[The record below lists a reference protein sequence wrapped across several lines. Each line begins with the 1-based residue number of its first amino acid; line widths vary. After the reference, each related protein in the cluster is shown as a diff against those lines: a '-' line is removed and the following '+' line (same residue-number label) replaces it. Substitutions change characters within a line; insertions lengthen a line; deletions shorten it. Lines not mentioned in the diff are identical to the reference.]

1 MTESYQD
8 IVTRIKAKQRE
19 WWKHLKGEGWHLCSI
34 CKKTPIAADQK
45 ICGFCDHK
53 MRRGMMPR
61 IPEPD
66 IKKRELP
73 GAVKP
78 QQGQLPLPAKKE
90 EPDDNK

>member
-8 IVTRIKAKQRE
+8 MVARIKAKQRE
-19 WWKHLKGEGWHLCSI
+19 WWKHLKSDGWHLCSI

-45 ICGFCDHK
+45 ICASCDHK
-53 MRRGMMPR
+53 QRKGLMPR
-61 IPEPD
+61 IPESD

-90 EPDDNK
+90 ESDDNK